1 MACSG
6 CGSGGRQYPKPP
18 AIGVGAGAAVA
29 TPARAPEG
37 YVTME
42 FRGAAKGTRTYK
54 GAVKGVDYRFGNTDG
69 HRRKFVFLDDA
80 PGLEAFMEGGAP
92 LFVRVTESLGTL
104 MSAPEMSAPA
114 APGFAATPLTE
125 APMAQPGGP
134 DLSGLDTL
142 VATTQA
148 EAGPIRPI
156 DRTDP
161 ETAARAA
168 RAAAGAPAAVAPV
181 APASPAPGPHQVGEM
196 PTQPA
201 AVTAPPAPPAEVEL
215 RDMTTHELRDY
226 VKGEVDSGDLTVLLI
241 REKREGGPNRA
252 TAINILET
260 ALRKRQAAG

>member
-1 MACSG
+1 M
-6 CGSGGRQYPKPP
+6 
-18 AIGVGAGAAVA
+18 GAGAGTAVA

-69 HRRKFVFLDDA
+69 HRRKFVYLEDA
-80 PGLEAFMEGGAP
+80 PGLESFMEGGAP

-114 APGFAATPLTE
+114 APGFAATPLAE
-125 APMAQPGGP
+125 APMAQPDGP
-134 DLSGLDTL
+134 AL
-142 VATTQA
+142 VPVAA
-148 EAGPIRPI
+148 EREVAPLRPI
-156 DRTDP
+156 DHTDP
-161 ETAARAA
+161 EAAVWAV
-168 RAAAGAPAAVAPV
+168 RAAAGGPEAPAAPAPV
-181 APASPAPGPHQVGEM
+181 APGPHAVGDL

-201 AVTAPPAPPAEVEL
+201 APTAPPAAPPAEVEL

-226 VKGEVDSGDLTVLLI
+226 VKGDVDSGDLTVLLM
-241 REKREGGPNRA
+241 REKRDGGPNRA